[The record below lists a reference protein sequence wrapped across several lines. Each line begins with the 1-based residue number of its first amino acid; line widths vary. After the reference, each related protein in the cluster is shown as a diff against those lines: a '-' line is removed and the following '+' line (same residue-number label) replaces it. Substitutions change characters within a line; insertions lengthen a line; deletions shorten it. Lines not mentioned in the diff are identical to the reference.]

1 MSFDVP
7 VVFPFFV
14 EATTKGMKSAA
25 KALFRCRTLDNMTTT
40 RPSLHQKH
48 RTFFPA
54 FLAAVFFALSPLCGE
69 PAPPEELAGQG
80 EYVDAIRLLDQT
92 WRQNG
97 RLSPQELTLYVDVYY
112 RYGEQLLQRGDI
124 NNAKACFLKVV
135 ALNRGHAD
143 AHYRLGIIEK
153 HANNFQAALSYL
165 REGIALGSSHSP
177 DANTAI
183 LDIARESL
191 AAAEK
196 AMDEGQVALARA
208 YLDFV
213 ATNYAGEERGKALEL
228 ATYRLTP
235 LSRAAAEYNRAAGLL
250 SARDKTEAVR
260 VLRGIAGSYPDT
272 FFARKA
278 NQVLDGLGEKII
290 VVRTATGLELPPAWR
305 RKETPHFEVY
315 YEKEIFFNR
324 IAPAAE
330 RVLPQIFALFGY
342 PQPTWETKC
351 KIYLFSSLSD
361 WRRFLATNKGKV
373 LEWSEAFAI
382 EGAMEIY
389 LYETKDTSNMVG
401 NILPHELTHVV
412 HHTVVGNM
420 SHTPLWFQEGLAQ
433 LHDESRRKQS
443 RRAVRT
449 LRRTSAYIPL
459 TELVTLGGYPADA
472 GKVSSFYLESLALA
486 DLLLEQFG
494 GVKIRAMAEAFKQP
508 ISFEAALQRA
518 LGITFTDLE
527 KLWKKEVE

>member
-1 MSFDVP
+1 MF
-7 VVFPFFV
+7 
-14 EATTKGMKSAA
+14 
-25 KALFRCRTLDNMTTT
+25 L
-40 RPSLHQKH
+40 
-48 RTFFPA
+48 PA
-54 FLAAVFFALSPLCGE
+54 FLAAVFFPLSPLCGE
-69 PAPPEELAGQG
+69 PAPPEELARQG
-80 EYVDAIRLLDQT
+80 RYVDAIRLLDQT

-97 RLSPQELTLYVDVYY
+97 RLSPQELALYVGVYY
-112 RYGEQLLQRGDI
+112 SYGEQLLLKGDV
-124 NNAKACFLKVV
+124 NNAKACFLKV
-135 ALNRGHAD
+135 AGLNRKHAD
-143 AHYRLGIIEK
+143 AQYRLGIIEK
-153 HANNFQAALSYL
+153 QANNFRSALSYL
-165 REGIALGSSHSP
+165 REAIALRSSHSP
-177 DANTAI
+177 EANTAI
-183 LDIARESL
+183 LEIGSESL

-196 AMDEGQVALARA
+196 AMDEGQVAMARA

-213 ATNYAGEERGKALEL
+213 ATDYTGEERGKALDL
-228 ATYRLTP
+228 ATYKLNS
-235 LSRAAAEYNRAAGLL
+235 LARAAAEYNQAAELL
-250 SARDKTEAVR
+250 SARDKAGAVR
-260 VLRGIAGSYPDT
+260 ALRGIAGSYPDT

-278 NQVLDGLGEKII
+278 NQTLEELGEKII

-342 PQPTWETKC
+342 PQPTWKTKC

-401 NILPHELTHVV
+401 NILPHELTHIV

-443 RRAVRT
+443 RRTVRT
-449 LRRTSAYIPL
+449 LRHTNAYIPL
-459 TELVTLGGYPADA
+459 NELVSLGGYPADA
-472 GKVSSFYLESLALA
+472 AKVSTFYLESLVLV

-494 GVKIRAMAEAFKQP
+494 GLKIRAMAQAFKQP
-508 ISFEAALQRA
+508 VPFESVLQRA
-518 LGITFTDLE
+518 IGITFADLE
-527 KLWKKEVE
+527 KLWKREVE